1 MNVKR
6 FFGRNSREAMQK
18 VRQAFGDNAVVLSTK
33 PSSSG
38 IEIVAMPA
46 ESIDAIERF
55 ESGPAAQADERF
67 EDDLHEAEPMPDSFD
82 AAPTDD
88 PYRATGTKIG
98 RYFEFKPVYVDRVA
112 TGKAVKVYVYGMA
125 TGQPVLIHAATH
137 APPFA
142 GKQEGRGFTGFHAIY
157 EPTKSS
163 ELQYWCEHLP

>member
-1 MNVKR
+1 MKA
-6 FFGRNSREAMQK
+6 GRLLTLLALAPLAMQ
-18 VRQAFGDNAVVLSTK
+18 
-33 PSSSG
+33 
-38 IEIVAMPA
+38 
-46 ESIDAIERF
+46 
-55 ESGPAAQADERF
+55 AQAASVRCHIVYGGEHF
-67 EDDLHEAEPMPDSFD
+67 TVD

-88 PYRATGTKIG
+88 PYRATGTKVG

-142 GKQEGRGFTGFHAIY
+142 GKQEGRGFTGLHAVY